1 MITKESVVEQLN
13 RLLVLDRKLIETLV
27 DTRYPVTDA
36 YADSEEFI
44 CMSDDP
50 TNPVAGLLGVLN
62 GLLDEGTPI
71 AAVYE
76 CDDDGNLKIVQFV
89 LAERP

>member
-13 RLLVLDRKLIETLV
+13 RLLVLDRTLVEKLI
-27 DTRYPVTDA
+27 DTRYPVTEA

-50 TNPVAGLLGVLN
+50 ANPVAGMLGVLN
-62 GLLDEGTPI
+62 GLLNEDTPI
-71 AAVYE
+71 AAVYDE
-76 CDDDGNLKIVQFV
+76 DMKLVMFV
-89 LAERP
+89 LAERPE